1 MYGAPQG
8 SCLGPLI
15 FLIFCNDLH
24 LNLEFTKCILFA
36 DDTMIYSKNK
46 NVQLLIASIKHD
58 LEIINDWFKANK
70 FMLNKK
76 KSVSIFFS
84 SKTNEKLRI
93 PPSLKLENSNI
104 NFVDHTKFL
113 GVWTDK
119 NLTWTTH
126 TNRVIQ
132 KIQRNAH
139 MLFRSK
145 NLLSAHAKKILYYA
159 QIYSH
164 ILYGLS
170 IWGPMINNKT
180 IKKIQNV
187 QKNCLNCFTTT
198 AVKTPLL
205 LSDII
210 KQEVL
215 KFGWKITHQEL
226 PIALQKC
233 AITTAKGWTLE
244 KRHRYETRN
253 KSVSN
258 IPIVKN
264 SLYKRSI
271 FCVGISTYGDL
282 PSKLKSINSTSY
294 FAND

>member
-1 MYGAPQG
+1 M
-8 SCLGPLI
+8 
-15 FLIFCNDLH
+15 
-24 LNLEFTKCILFA
+24 
-36 DDTMIYSKNK
+36 
-46 NVQLLIASIKHD
+46 QLLIASIEHD

-70 FMLNKK
+70 LTLNKK
-76 KSVSIFFS
+76 KSVSIFFN
-84 SKTNEKLRI
+84 SKTKEKLQI
-93 PPSLKLENSNI
+93 PDGLKLENSYI

-113 GVWTDK
+113 GIWIDK

-132 KIQRNAH
+132 KIKRNAH

-145 NLLSAHAKKILYYA
+145 NLLSVHAKKILYYA

-164 ILYGLS
+164 ISYGLS
-170 IWGPMINNKT
+170 IWGPMINKKT
-180 IKKIQNV
+180 IKKIQSV
-187 QKNCLNCFTTT
+187 QKNCLNCFKTT
-198 AVKTPLL
+198 ATKNPLL

-215 KFGWKITHQEL
+215 KFGWKITLQEL

-233 AITTAKGWTLE
+233 AITTAKGQSLE

-253 KSVSN
+253 KRVPN

-264 SLYKRSI
+264 SLYKHSV
-271 FCVGISTYGDL
+271 FCVGISSYGDL
-282 PSKLKSINSTSY
+282 PNELKNIDSYKLFCKQLKQHLSTV
-294 FAND
+294 A